1 MNIDLDYA
9 AAGPLAL
16 AVGSAPLLANLGG
29 PPGLK
34 QAALAD
40 ALAETLH
47 EPLSGPPLRQ
57 HVVPG
62 DRVVIALPPRLPGGF
77 ETPERIVQGLT
88 ESLAE
93 GGVTTSDIAVLMAPP
108 LDLLGSEAGMDGN
121 SAVLPAAACE
131 QVTWFQPERADQTAY
146 LLADADGDPLHLA
159 RQLVDADVVV
169 AVETFSHD
177 PALGGRTPAGELWP
191 GFARQDRR
199 LTLARSL
206 LETRR
211 PVLEAWKRLAAV
223 VTDQLGLLASLRL
236 VPGRDHTLAGVAFGF
251 PADSTR
257 HSRRLAQAWRPAIGQ
272 QAALTVAGINT
283 PGCTLATLT
292 RAVAA
297 SARATRPDGTI
308 CVACHLAGLPDG
320 PFTRWR
326 QGESLLPLVGEAA
339 GSDDPAVVGEA
350 LQTLLFA
357 QALGDRRLV
366 LFSGLDEETVESLD
380 IGHADSPD
388 AVNRLIR
395 QADSLTVL
403 HEAHRLCPRR

>member
-16 AVGSAPLLANLGG
+16 AVGSASLLANLEG
-29 PPGLK
+29 PAGLSP
-34 QAALAD
+34 AALAT
-40 ALAETLH
+40 ALAETLSQ
-47 EPLSGPPLRQ
+47 PLSGPPLRQ

-62 DRVVIALPPRLPGGF
+62 DRVVIALPPRLPGD
-77 ETPERIVQGLT
+77 TTTLDLVVQGLT
-88 ESLAE
+88 ESLAA
-93 GGVTTSDIAVLMAPP
+93 GGVDPGDITFLVAPP
-108 LDLLGSEAGMDGN
+108 LELLGPGESMDGDTA
-121 SAVLPAAACE
+121 AVPAGAAS
-131 QVTWFQPERADQTAY
+131 QLTWFQPEVDDQTAY
-146 LLADADGDPLHLA
+146 LLADAEGEPLHLA

-177 PALGGRTPAGELWP
+177 PALGGRSPAGELWP

-206 LETRR
+206 LENRR
-211 PVLEAWKRLAAV
+211 SVLEAWKRLAAA

-236 VPGRDHTLAGVAFGF
+236 VPSRSHAVAGVAFGF
-251 PADSTR
+251 PADATR

-272 QAALTVAGINT
+272 LAALTIAGISD

-297 SARATRPDGTI
+297 AAKATRPDGTI
-308 CVACHLAGLPDG
+308 CVACNLAGLPDG
-320 PFTRWR
+320 HFTRWR
-326 QGESLLPLVGEAA
+326 QGESLFTLAGDAA
-339 GSDDPAVVGEA
+339 DSDDPAIVGEA

-357 QALGDRRLV
+357 RALGDRRLV
-366 LFSGLDEETVESLD
+366 LFSGLDEEMVESLD

-395 QADSLTVL
+395 QADSLIVL

>member
-16 AVGSAPLLANLGG
+16 AVGSAPLLANLEG
-29 PPGLK
+29 PAGLSP
-34 QAALAD
+34 AALAT
-40 ALAETLH
+40 ALAETLSQ
-47 EPLSGPPLRQ
+47 PLSGPPLRQ

-62 DRVVIALPPRLPGGF
+62 DRVVIALPGLLPGD
-77 ETPERIVQGLT
+77 TTTLDLVVQGLT
-88 ESLAE
+88 ESLAA
-93 GGVTTSDIAVLMAPP
+93 GGVDPSDITVLVAPP
-108 LDLLGSEAGMDGN
+108 LELLGPKETADGKTV
-121 SAVLPAAACE
+121 ALPAAAA
-131 QVTWFQPERADQTAY
+131 QLIWFQPESDDQTAY
-146 LLADADGDPLHLA
+146 LLADAEGEPLHLA

-177 PALGGRTPAGELWP
+177 PALGGRSPAGELWP

-206 LETRR
+206 LENRR
-211 PVLEAWKRLAAV
+211 PVLEAWGRQAAA

-236 VPGRDHTLAGVAFGF
+236 VPSRSHAVTGVAFGF
-251 PADSTR
+251 PADATR
-257 HSRRLAQAWRPAIGQ
+257 HSRRLAQVWRPAIGQ
-272 QAALTVAGINT
+272 LAALTIAGISD

-297 SARATRPDGTI
+297 AAKATRPDGTI
-308 CVACHLAGLPDG
+308 CVACNLVGLPDG
-320 PFTRWR
+320 LFTRWR
-326 QGESLLPLVGEAA
+326 QGESLFSLAGDAA
-339 GSDDPAVVGEA
+339 DSDDPAIVGEA

-357 QALGDRRLV
+357 RALGDRRLV
-366 LFSGLDEETVESLD
+366 LFSGLDEEMVESLD

-403 HEAHRLCPRR
+403 HEADQLYPRR

>member
-16 AVGSAPLLANLGG
+16 AVGSASLLANLEG
-29 PPGLK
+29 PAGLSP
-34 QAALAD
+34 AALAT
-40 ALAETLH
+40 ALAETLGQ
-47 EPLSGPPLRQ
+47 PLSGPPLRQ

-62 DRVVIALPPRLPGGF
+62 DRVVIALPPRLPGD
-77 ETPERIVQGLT
+77 TTTLDVVVQGLT
-88 ESLAE
+88 ESLAA
-93 GGVTTSDIAVLMAPP
+93 GGVDPSDITVLVAPP
-108 LDLLGSEAGMDGN
+108 LELLGREESTNRDTA
-121 SAVLPAAACE
+121 ALPAALTD
-131 QVTWFQPERADQTAY
+131 QLTWFQPESDDQTAY
-146 LLADADGDPLHLA
+146 LLADAEGEPLHLA

-177 PALGGRTPAGELWP
+177 PALGGRSPEGELWP

-211 PVLEAWKRLAAV
+211 PVLEAWGRLAAA

-257 HSRRLAQAWRPAIGQ
+257 HSRQLARAWRPAIGQ
-272 QAALTVAGINT
+272 QAALTIAGISD

-297 SARATRPDGTI
+297 AARATRPDGTI
-308 CVACHLAGLPDG
+308 CVACNLAGLPDG
-320 PFTRWR
+320 LFTRWR
-326 QGESLLPLVGEAA
+326 RGESLFTLLGDAA
-339 GSDDPAVVGEA
+339 GSDDPAIVGEA

-357 QALGDRRLV
+357 RALA
-366 LFSGLDEETVESLD
+366 T
-380 IGHADSPD
+380 ADSYFSLGSTKRPSK
-388 AVNRLIR
+388 ASTSAMPTALMLSTGSSVRL
-395 QADSLTVL
+395 T
-403 HEAHRLCPRR
+403 P